1 MRKCIQFKESNKV
14 YDQINI
20 CKNYLPK
27 ENQEKILIDLVDFTN
42 ELVEQIAF
50 SKYSSVF
57 MYMRGIQTSKG
68 KRPGR
73 IKEK

>member
-1 MRKCIQFKESNKV
+1 MIDNSVRKCIQFKESTKV

-27 ENQEKILIDLVDFTN
+27 ENQDKILIDLVDFTN

-50 SKYSSVF
+50 SKYSAAF
-57 MYMRGIQTSKG
+57 MYMREIQTNKG
-68 KRPGR
+68 KKSR
-73 IKEK
+73 